1 MHTHGHIHRESE
13 RDLDK
18 INEKSSPIIICIFLI
33 SHSKVK
39 LLQIKIYLYKTQ
51 TRTIY
56 TALLIFFFSGNMGRD
71 CFKGNK
77 IITIIIFVPFCYLYI
92 YLGNK
97 KERKK
102 YMIPREHQQWN
113 TWYQENQIFCI
124 RISGVLLYRANM
136 HICYWGNHFL

>member
-1 MHTHGHIHRESE
+1 MHTGGHIHRESE

-56 TALLIFFFSGNMGRD
+56 TALLIFFFLWKHGQGL
-71 CFKGNK
+71 F
-77 IITIIIFVPFCYLYI
+77 
-92 YLGNK
+92 
-97 KERKK
+97 
-102 YMIPREHQQWN
+102 
-113 TWYQENQIFCI
+113 
-124 RISGVLLYRANM
+124 
-136 HICYWGNHFL
+136 